1 MGYCDC
7 DGIFGTISIYTKW
20 WAPVIGLISCIP
32 VMAFLPSSNAT
43 ENTQQTSIRNR
54 WFPTSSPA
62 IWLETCELPVLETRV
77 PALPRLTRPL
87 WSHRVPTSHHMGSTL
102 KECVWSLKLR
112 QQPEEKTTARM
123 TPVCW
128 LSDLCQ
134 QRRAKTA
141 RYQCMSVRMTHGPLC
156 IGWHRG
162 TATSVGRFLCL
173 TQPLDQ
179 VGSREQRQSSTP
191 SMGGSVFWQWRN
203 GYEAIKP
210 STFYR

>member
-1 MGYCDC
+1 MY
-7 DGIFGTISIYTKW
+7 ITE
-20 WAPVIGLISCIP
+20 VI
-32 VMAFLPSSNAT
+32 
-43 ENTQQTSIRNR
+43 
-54 WFPTSSPA
+54 
-62 IWLETCELPVLETRV
+62 
-77 PALPRLTRPL
+77 
-87 WSHRVPTSHHMGSTL
+87 WSWG
-102 KECVWSLKLR
+102 

-156 IGWHRG
+156 MSGSLRPCRTSQSGWHRG

-173 TQPLDQ
+173 TQPSNQ

-191 SMGGSVFWQWRN
+191 SMGWVCPIPLKWGCSWSPKLSTMSIISVQIRAGPAEERGRVCRFNEPSDEVAFLNLRTSGSFLSW
-203 GYEAIKP
+203 K
-210 STFYR
+210 